1 MTFVCFVVHILSTTN
16 IECRYRRHNRR
27 CRIQYYIL
35 FFLKWSKQLWKAN
48 LCSDFQLTVYLL
60 LFYQF
65 LCVPTLTTFCYVV
78 FYKCKMCKFFL
89 HTGWN
94 MWLSWKSN
102 NNNKNRLHGSFFL
115 FGDIVNN
122 VTFVARYTFDGKHC
136 ILNGEI
142 VNQTFP
148 TQQ

>member
-1 MTFVCFVVHILSTTN
+1 MNVAIAVTIVVVAFSIIYYFLWNDRNNYGKQIFVLIFSSLFIYYYFISFCACLLSRLFVMSFSINV
-16 IECRYRRHNRR
+16 E
-27 CRIQYYIL
+27 
-35 FFLKWSKQLWKAN
+35 
-48 LCSDFQLTVYLL
+48 
-60 LFYQF
+60 
-65 LCVPTLTTFCYVV
+65 
-78 FYKCKMCKFFL
+78 MCKFFL

-136 ILNGEI
+136 ILNREI